1 MSNEKSKNLEQL
13 KGTVKLT
20 KPTRLWFL
28 GRGFKQVPPELIDGK
43 ILWAHPDGYFVNQY
57 GRKLVHSFAA
67 SYKKQVW
74 RSSNGI
80 AGTRYPY
87 MSHFGNKACHILIC
101 STFHGPRP
109 EGYQCDHLNGNILD
123 YSAVNLEWVTP
134 KENYRRAKILRALR
148 KAGRDPKTIP
158 YDELRAIIKGYDVF
172 SPERAMQR
180 SIDLH
185 FEF

>member
-1 MSNEKSKNLEQL
+1 MSNEKSNFLEQL

-43 ILWAHPDGYFVNQY
+43 ILWAHPDGYFVNQF
-57 GRKLVHSFAA
+57 G
-67 SYKKQVW
+67 KKIKHMYSPAMQTSVCTH
-74 RSSNGI
+74 GG
-80 AGTRYPY
+80 AYPI
-87 MSHFGNKACHILIC
+87 MRNFGAKACHVLIC
-101 STFHGPRP
+101 TTFHGPRP
-109 EGYQCDHLNGNILD
+109 EGYQCDHLNGDILD
-123 YSAVNLEWVTP
+123 YSAANLEWVTP
-134 KENYRRAKILRALR
+134 KENVRRAKILRALR

-158 YDELRAIIKGYDVF
+158 YDELRAIMKGYDVM

-185 FEF
+185 FEQ

>member
-1 MSNEKSKNLEQL
+1 MNNEKSKNLEQL
-13 KGTVKLT
+13 KGTSKLPQ
-20 KPTRLWFL
+20 PTRLWFL

-43 ILWAHPDGYFVNQY
+43 ILWAHPDGYFVNRY
-57 GRKLVHSFAA
+57 GHRLKHCFSPCCSERGRLSH
-67 SYKKQVW
+67 
-74 RSSNGI
+74 NGVR
-80 AGTRYPY
+80 GNLYPV
-87 MSHFGNKACHILIC
+87 MRQFGAKVCHILIC
-101 STFHGPRP
+101 TTFHGPRP

-134 KENYRRAKILRALR
+134 KENIRRAKILRALR

-158 YDELRAIIKGYDVF
+158 YDELRAIIKHYDVI

-185 FEF
+185 YEF

>member
-28 GRGFKQVPPELIDGK
+28 GRGFKQVPMELIGGK
-43 ILWAHPDGYFVNQY
+43 ILWAHPEGYFVNQY
-57 GRKLVHSFAA
+57 GQRLKHAFPPCYTNVRPNMHGMYPKL
-67 SYKKQVW
+67 W
-74 RSSNGI
+74 N
-80 AGTRYPY
+80 
-87 MSHFGNKACHILIC
+87 FGNRTCHFLIC
-101 STFHGPRP
+101 TTFHGPRP
-109 EGYQCDHLNGNILD
+109 EGYQCDHLNGDILD
-123 YSAVNLEWVTP
+123 YSAANLEWVTP

-158 YDELRAIIKGYDVF
+158 YDELRAIIKHYDVI

-185 FEF
+185 YEF

>member
-1 MSNEKSKNLEQL
+1 MGHF

-20 KPTRLWFL
+20 QPTRLWFL
-28 GRGFKQVPPELIDGK
+28 GRGFKQVPPDIIDGK

-57 GRKLVHSFAA
+57 GRRLLHNFSPARREPGHKAH
-67 SYKKQVW
+67 
-74 RSSNGI
+74 NGLR
-80 AGTRYPY
+80 GNLYPS
-87 MSHFGNKACHILIC
+87 MRQFGGKNCHILIC

-109 EGYQCDHLNGNILD
+109 EGYHCDHLNGNILD
-123 YSAVNLEWVTP
+123 YSAANLEWVTP

-158 YDELRAIIKGYDVF
+158 YDELRAIMKGYDVL

-185 FEF
+185 YEF

>member
-1 MSNEKSKNLEQL
+1 MGHF

-43 ILWAHPDGYFVNQY
+43 ILWAHPDGYFLSQY
-57 GRKLVHSFAA
+57 GKRVLHSFPPAMREPGRKA
-67 SYKKQVW
+67 H
-74 RSSNGI
+74 NGLR
-80 AGTRYPY
+80 GNLYPR
-87 MSHFGNKACHILIC
+87 MRNFGGKTCHSLIC

-109 EGYQCDHLNGNILD
+109 EGYQSDHLNGDILD
-123 YSAVNLEWVTP
+123 YSAANLEWVTP
-134 KENYRRAKILRALR
+134 KENVRRAKILRALR

-158 YDELRAIIKGYDVF
+158 YDELRAIMKGYDVL
-172 SPERAMQR
+172 SPDRAMQR

-185 FEF
+185 LEQ

>member
-1 MSNEKSKNLEQL
+1 MIQNKSI
-13 KGTVKLT
+13 TS
-20 KPTRLWFL
+20 RLWFL
-28 GRGFKQVPPELIDGK
+28 GRGFKQVPPELIGGK

-57 GRKLVHSFAA
+57 GKRLADNFPA
-67 SYKKQVW
+67 SYKKQGW

-80 AGTRYPY
+80 SGSQYPC
-87 MSHFGNKACHILIC
+87 MSHFGNKHCHFLIC

-123 YSAVNLEWVTP
+123 YSAANLEWVTP
-134 KENYRRAKILRALR
+134 KENMRRAKLMRALR

-158 YDELRAIIKGYDVF
+158 YDELRAILKGYDVM